1 MSIATRAT
9 AAYRLAQQQRED
21 PASRDGISAGAARVA
36 GQLASLLGIDPH
48 QVRVERVRD
57 RRSLPLEPLTLHATD
72 PDDPRRGYTFTYLD
86 PSYDDESFF
95 LLAPCP
101 LCSADVP
108 LAEIRSLADLGG
120 FMAAGPEPLPADGGM
135 PPDSY
140 PDAFD
145 EHPAHL
151 AGCPYHETRRVGL
164 MRRGQCSEALG
175 LDDERGH
182 RAPSGRVEAPAG
194 ARVEVPLE
202 QRLPWHGGSALLLL
216 PSRG

>member
-9 AAYRLAQQQRED
+9 AAYRLAQQQRGHLSPED
-21 PASRDGISAGAARVA
+21 RIAADTARVV
-36 GQLASLLGIDPH
+36 GQLASLLGVDPRL
-48 QVRVERVRD
+48 VRPERVQD
-57 RRSLPLEPLTLHATD
+57 RRSLPLEPVILHVSD
-72 PDDPRRGYTFTYLD
+72 PDEAQLGYTFSYLD

-95 LLAPCP
+95 LLGPCP

-108 LAEIRSLADLGG
+108 LAEIRGLADLGG
-120 FMAAGPEPLPADGGM
+120 FLATGPEPLPADGGM

-151 AGCPYHETRRVGL
+151 PNCPYHETRQVGL
-164 MRRGQCSEALG
+164 MRRGQCVEALV
-175 LDDERGH
+175 LDGERGVRDAGE
-182 RAPSGRVEAPAG
+182 RAAAV
-194 ARVEVPLE
+194 RVEVPLE

-216 PSRG
+216 PSRA

>member
-9 AAYRLAQQQRED
+9 AAYRLVQQQRD
-21 PASRDGISAGAARVA
+21 NPSSRDDAGAGVARVA

-48 QVRVERVRD
+48 HVRPEQVRD
-57 RRSLPLEPLTLHATD
+57 RSSLPLEPVTLHATD

-101 LCSADVP
+101 LCSAPVP
-108 LAEIRSLADLGG
+108 LAEIRGLADLGA
-120 FMAAGPEPLPADGGM
+120 FLAAGPEPLPQDGGM

-140 PDAFD
+140 PDSFD

-151 AGCPYHETRRVGL
+151 ADCPYHETRRVGL
-164 MRRGQCSEALG
+164 MRRGQCSEV
-175 LDDERGH
+175 LDLDGPPRL
-182 RAPSGRVEAPAG
+182 
-194 ARVEVPLE
+194 EVPLE
-202 QRLPWHGGSALLLL
+202 QRLPWYSGSALLLL
-216 PSRG
+216 PSRAG